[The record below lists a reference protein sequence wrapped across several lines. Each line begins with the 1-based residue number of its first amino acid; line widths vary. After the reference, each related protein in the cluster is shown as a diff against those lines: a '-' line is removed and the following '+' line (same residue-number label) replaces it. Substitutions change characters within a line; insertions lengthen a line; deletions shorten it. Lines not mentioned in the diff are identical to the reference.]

1 MGLSANVYLTHYP
14 QKWTHGIRIEE
25 IMLQTHKNK
34 IKFLERKN
42 QVLEE
47 NYHLLTQLYQKNE
60 HLYHDMNHHLQMIYH
75 LAKNKGISEITEYI
89 NSISAPINELSDMI
103 WSGVDMVDAILNHT
117 VFETR
122 KQGIQIKVNVE
133 FPPNS
138 TITSDD
144 LCVILFNLLDNAVE
158 ASLRYMRKTN
168 RQPVIDVTI
177 RRIHQFLI
185 IKIQNPCLPPKKLFG
200 LFPTTK
206 ADALHH
212 GIGLRNVREKVENYN
227 GSLEFEVKD
236 DLFVV
241 TALLFFN

>member
-1 MGLSANVYLTHYP
+1 MCQIRTAA
-14 QKWTHGIRIEE
+14 HGIEAA
-25 IMLQTHKNK
+25 MLQTRRNK

-75 LAKNKGISEITEYI
+75 LAKNQGMSEITEYVH
-89 NSISAPINELSDMI
+89 SISTPINELSDMT
-103 WSGVDMVDAILNHT
+103 WSGVDMVDAILNHAIL
-117 VFETR
+117 EAR
-122 KQGIQIKVNVE
+122 RQGIILHVNVE

-144 LCVILFNLLDNAVE
+144 LCVILFNLLDNAME
-158 ASLRYMRKTN
+158 ASRRYLRQSEDT
-168 RQPVIDVTI
+168 PSIEITI

-185 IKIQNPCLPPKKLFG
+185 IKIQNPCVPPRRLFG
-200 LFPTTK
+200 IFPTTK
-206 ADALHH
+206 SDPLHH
-212 GIGLRNVREKVENYN
+212 GIGLRNVREKVEKYN

-236 DLFVV
+236 NLFTV
-241 TALLFFN
+241 TALLFYEETDATAES

>member
-1 MGLSANVYLTHYP
+1 
-14 QKWTHGIRIEE
+14 
-25 IMLQTHKNK
+25 MLQTPKKK

-75 LAKNKGISEITEYI
+75 LAKNKDIPEITEYV
-89 NSISAPINELSDMI
+89 NSISTPINELSDII

-117 VFETR
+117 VFEVR
-122 KQGIQIKVNVE
+122 KQGIQINVNVE

-158 ASLRYMRKTN
+158 ASLRYMRRTEN
-168 RQPVIDVTI
+168 RPVIDVTI

-200 LFPTTK
+200 LFSTTK
-206 ADALHH
+206 SDARHH
-212 GIGLRNVREKVENYN
+212 GIGLCNVKEKVEKYN

-241 TALLFFN
+241 TALLFFEESR